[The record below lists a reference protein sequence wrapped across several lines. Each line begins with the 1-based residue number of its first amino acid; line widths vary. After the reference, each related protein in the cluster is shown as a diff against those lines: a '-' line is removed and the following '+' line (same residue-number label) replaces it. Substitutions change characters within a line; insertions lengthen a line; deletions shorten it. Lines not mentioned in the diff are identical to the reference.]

1 MASYGVA
8 LPLVKDSSDG
18 FRMLKDIRK
27 VFQQNLKMLLLT
39 VPGERVMDPQYGVG
53 VKTFLFQNYHEGTGP
68 EIETAIRKQTAI
80 YMPRIQIDRLEF
92 QIADIDKNTIAF
104 SIVYSLPYFG
114 ITDLLEFTI

>member
-8 LPLVKDSSDG
+8 LPIAKDSSDG

-53 VKTFLFQNYHEGTGP
+53 ISTYLFQNYSQNTGP
-68 EIETAIRKQTAI
+68 EIETAIRNQTAI
-80 YMPRIQIDRLEF
+80 YMPSIQIDRIEF
-92 QIADIDKNTIAF
+92 NVTDVDRNTIAF
-104 SIVYSLPYFG
+104 TLVYSLPNFG
-114 ITDLLEFTI
+114 ITDLLQFTI